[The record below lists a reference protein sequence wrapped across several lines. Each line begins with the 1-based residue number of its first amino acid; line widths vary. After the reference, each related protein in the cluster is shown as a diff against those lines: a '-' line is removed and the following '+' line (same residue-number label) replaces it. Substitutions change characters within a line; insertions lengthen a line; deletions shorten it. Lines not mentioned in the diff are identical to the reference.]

1 MQVAFRLRVASHYA
15 AISCSLC
22 WRASLRRAW
31 LRNRHTC
38 SGSIP
43 QRLVQARLTARRRR
57 RSRGGRSASILRRLY
72 KNHPRI
78 NTASIRFAAA
88 DAHFKPSSDAGP
100 LGGALCRG
108 RLPVRGLLFLRAG
121 ARSLARDLR
130 RAERFLAA
138 RRRRSRISPGHSSS
152 HPGHSAFRQRLR
164 ADTSHGLERFGD
176 LLQPRRARGPDFF
189 GARLRRLGS
198 RRSTGNPT
206 SGPGRAAAHHRP
218 AQRTSGDGFVD
229 GSHVFS
235 SRNLA
240 AIAAGG
246 FSGAVGATGARLA
259 FAIWIRRR
267 RFARGL
273 RRSDLVECLRR
284 SRLDDCVHR

>member
-22 WRASLRRAW
+22 WRASLHRAW

-43 QRLVQARLTARRRR
+43 QRLVQARLTARRQRGAEVAEVHQYSAGWAKITCGLTQHPFD
-57 RSRGGRSASILRRLY
+57 SRPPMPTSSRVQMLVRSAVL
-72 KNHPRI
+72 
-78 NTASIRFAAA
+78 FAAVGCLFGA
-88 DAHFKPSSDAGP
+88 CCSSATAQEAWRETFEGP
-100 LGGALCRG
+100 NVSWQ
-108 RLPVRGLLFLRAG
+108 PAG
-121 ARSLARDLR
+121 ADLEYRLDIHR
-130 RAERFLAA
+130 RIQGTAHSGNGCEQIQVTGSNGSAIYFSHAAPAA
-138 RRRRSRISPGHSSS
+138 RIFSEL
-152 HPGHSAFRQRLR
+152 ACAL
-164 ADTSHGLERFGD
+164 
-176 LLQPRRARGPDFF
+176 
-189 GARLRRLGS
+189 LGS
-198 RRSTGNPT
+198 RRSAGNPT

-246 FSGAVGATGARLA
+246 FSGAVGATGASLA

-273 RRSDLVECLRR
+273 RRSGLVECLRR